1 MGEAETGAR
10 LIEYALVAQL
20 GIVNIVAGSR
30 PRNRGVLSR
39 AYAIHGNDEEVLA
52 HLCSYGSTV

>member
-1 MGEAETGAR
+1 MGEAETGTH

-52 HLCSYGSTV
+52 HLCS